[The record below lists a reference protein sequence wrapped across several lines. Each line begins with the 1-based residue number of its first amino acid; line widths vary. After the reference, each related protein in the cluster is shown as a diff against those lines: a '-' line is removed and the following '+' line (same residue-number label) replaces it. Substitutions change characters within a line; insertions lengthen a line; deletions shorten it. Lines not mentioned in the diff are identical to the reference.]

1 MTAKDVM
8 LAWVDAFNERD
19 ADALIPLYH
28 PDATNHQVAAG
39 EPVVGRDAI
48 IRDSRGFFA
57 AFPDSYTHL
66 EAMHHDGEWVMI
78 EWSGGAT
85 AEREDVHAPGCGFF
99 HIVDGQIRFQRGYW
113 DRASWFLQLGIPVQ
127 WYSVTGNR
135 SRGTWSSGG
144 RCRLGPNFI
153 APLLRV

>member
-1 MTAKDVM
+1 MTAKVVM
-8 LAWVDAFNERD
+8 LAWVDAFNRRD

-28 PDATNHQVAAG
+28 PEATNHQVAAG

-57 AFPDSYTHL
+57 AFPDSYTTV
-66 EAMHHDGEWVMI
+66 EAMHQDGEWVML

-85 AEREDVHAPGCGFF
+85 WLGEFAGRQPNGKTFTLRGCGFF

-113 DRASWFLQLGIPVQ
+113 DRAGWFLQLGITVE
-127 WYSVTGNR
+127 
-135 SRGTWSSGG
+135 
-144 RCRLGPNFI
+144 
-153 APLLRV
+153 